1 MEKVEKITIKPWD
14 DIKYL
19 PVNQKDLPSVATCA
33 ELRYKLHKKVSWYD
47 NNSFYGK
54 AWNSVIWDP
63 AFSIGILRIK
73 IIDEISRHYY
83 EWVKDLDSVK
93 IQALI
98 SWLTNDIW
106 AELHYD
112 FDYDKR
118 IYDL

>member
-19 PVNQKDLPSVATCA
+19 PVNQKDLPSVAICA

-47 NNSFYGK
+47 NYSFFDI
-54 AWNSVIWDP
+54 ALNSVIWAP
-63 AFSIGILRIK
+63 SFSIGILRIK
-73 IIDEISRHYY
+73 IIDEVSRHYH
-83 EWVKDLDSVK
+83 EWIKDLDCVK

-112 FDYDKR
+112 FDYADR